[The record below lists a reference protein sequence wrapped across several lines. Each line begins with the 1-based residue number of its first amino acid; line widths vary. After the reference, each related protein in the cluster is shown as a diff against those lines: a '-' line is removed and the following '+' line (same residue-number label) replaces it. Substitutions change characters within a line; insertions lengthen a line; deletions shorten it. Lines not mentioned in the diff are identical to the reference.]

1 MSACGEM
8 PVARAAPA
16 ATKVA
21 PGRNGDSRPLA
32 GARAVVT
39 GGGSGIGFAI
49 ARRLGAM
56 GATLTL
62 IGRDRGRL
70 DRALADLDGGAG
82 HAAIA
87 CDVGDAEAVARTFGA
102 LAGGN
107 PPLQVLVN
115 GAGSAASARFAD
127 TSPQLWNEMLR
138 VNLGGV
144 FHCTRAALPA
154 LREAPFGRVVN
165 VASTAG
171 LAGYPYVAAYCAA
184 KHGVVGLTRSLALEL
199 ARTRVTVNAV
209 CPGYTDTAIVDDAIA
224 DIASKTGRSAA
235 EAREALVSR
244 NPQRRLV
251 APDEVADAV
260 AWLCLP
266 ASQSITGQAISISGG
281 EVMTG

>member
-1 MSACGEM
+1 MTNARGEALAE
-8 PVARAAPA
+8 PRQRA
-16 ATKVA
+16 
-21 PGRNGDSRPLA
+21 DSQPLA
-32 GARAVVT
+32 GMRAVVT
-39 GGGSGIGFAI
+39 GGGSGIGLAV

-56 GATLTL
+56 GATLAL

-70 DRALADLDGGAG
+70 DRALAELGGGAG
-82 HAAIA
+82 HDAIA
-87 CDVGDAEAVARTFGA
+87 CDVGDAEAVARTFSA
-102 LAGGN
+102 LAN
-107 PPLQVLVN
+107 RDRPLQVLVN
-115 GAGSAASARFAD
+115 SAGSAASARFAD
-127 TSPQLWNEMLR
+127 TSPQLWDQMLR
-138 VNLGGV
+138 VNLNGV
-144 FHCTRAALPA
+144 FHCTRAALSA

-184 KHGVVGLTRSLALEL
+184 KHGVVGMTRSLALEL

-209 CPGYTDTAIVDDAIA
+209 CPGYTDTAIVDEAIA
-224 DIASKTGRSAA
+224 SIAATTGRSAG

-266 ASQSITGQAISISGG
+266 ASQAITGQAISISGG